1 MKRFDNKTV
10 MITGAGGGIGYAVMQ
25 AFASEGANII
35 ACEYQEQDIFKEKW
49 DSVAKEHH
57 CFVYPFFFDLA
68 NDEAIKDAMKHIY
81 ALKTPIDV
89 LVNNAGVSAGGFL
102 AMTSIQSIKDVFQ
115 INYFAQVL
123 ITQYISKLMCRA
135 KSGTIVNTGSV
146 MGIDSAAGGSAY
158 GASKAAFIHF
168 TKCLSKELAMYGVR
182 VNAVA
187 PNLINTQMAKQME
200 QKSFDSMINTAS
212 LKRMGEPSEVANTI
226 LFLASDESSYING
239 QVIRVD
245 GGM

>member
-1 MKRFDNKTV
+1 

-35 ACEYQEQDIFKEKW
+35 ACEYKEQDIFKEKW
-49 DSVAKEHH
+49 DTVAKEHH
-57 CFVYPFFFDLA
+57 CSVFPFFFDLA